1 MGYELF
7 ENAKKELFNKNN
19 YIKNYIEYMLT
30 KTNELFI
37 YENIPDTIDIKRME
51 YFLQKNGFIFF
62 TKNKDYH
69 FYNGSL
75 FDFDIYEEPTKINA
89 ILEDRSIKTYDV
101 LKDGVLIKNDFLMN
115 GLEKIFKKY
124 GVMLCEC
131 EISLYLNSIMNRI
144 NYIIN
149 ANDDNTKKSADRFI
163 EKIYNG
169 EFSIIGSNAFFDG
182 VEIKGTTTQQ
192 NNTQSNIEL
201 TQYIKASAFNEIGLN
216 SNFNMKRERLNT
228 TELTLNE
235 NAIKPYI
242 ENMFNC
248 RKQAI
253 EKINEL
259 YGLNII
265 VSMSTIWD
273 SYTSKPVEETTEEP
287 VEETTEEPV
296 EETTEEPVEET
307 SNAPEEKTVEETS
320 NAPEEKTVEE
330 TTEEPVEET
339 TEEKKKK
346 GVKNV

>member
-1 MGYELF
+1 MSYELF

-19 YIKNYIEYMLT
+19 YVKNYIEYMLT

-37 YENIPDTIDIKRME
+37 YKNVPDTIDIKRME

-169 EFSIIGSNAFFDG
+169 EFSIIGSNAFFEG
-182 VEIKGTTTQQ
+182 VDIKGTTTQQ

-253 EKINEL
+253 EKINEM

-273 SYTSKPVEETTEEP
+273 SYTSEPIEET
-287 VEETTEEPV
+287 
-296 EETTEEPVEET
+296 EPVEET
-307 SNAPEEKTVEETS
+307 SNAPEEKTVEETEPVEETS
-320 NAPEEKTVEE
+320 NAPEEKTVEK
-330 TTEEPVEET
+330 TEPVEENE
-339 TEEKKKK
+339 EEKKKK
-346 GVKNV
+346 GVKNA

>member
-1 MGYELF
+1 MSYQLF

-19 YIKNYIEYMLT
+19 YVKNYIEYMLT

-253 EKINEL
+253 EKINEM

-273 SYTSKPVEETTEEP
+273 SYTSEPIEET
-287 VEETTEEPV
+287 
-296 EETTEEPVEET
+296 EPVEET
-307 SNAPEEKTVEETS
+307 SNAPEEKTVEETEPVEETS
-320 NAPEEKTVEE
+320 NAPEEKTVEK
-330 TTEEPVEET
+330 TEPVEENE
-339 TEEKKKK
+339 EEKKKK
-346 GVKNV
+346 GVKNA